1 MFFPQILFNHFRKKS
16 DEILIQYGGYYF
28 NSDENMFISSKM
40 ILQSQRYSNHE
51 RKRSEE
57 KLKSLLI
64 TASEMP
70 HKQDMSDHPGY
81 INKLFT
87 VRSDLSVSLCKHSRN
102 SQITKI
108 GLKCHYSFVQLDIWR
123 RLLPFKIEVLNN
135 FPVIKIV
142 HDFIS
147 NQGIIPNLILQILTF
162 KIIFRD

>member
-1 MFFPQILFNHFRKKS
+1 
-16 DEILIQYGGYYF
+16 
-28 NSDENMFISSKM
+28 MFISSKK

-64 TASEMP
+64 NAAEMP

-87 VRSDLSVSLCKHSRN
+87 VRSDLSVSLCKHSTDA
-102 SQITKI
+102 QKTKKA
-108 GLKCHYSFVQLDIWR
+108 LKCHYSILQPDIWR

-135 FPVIKIV
+135 FPAIKII

-147 NQGIIPNLILQILTF
+147 YQGIIFETF
-162 KIIFRD
+162 HKYLHLRLFLETDFLKKEAITKGMKSTPYRWICFN

>member
-1 MFFPQILFNHFRKKS
+1 MIICFFLKSILSINFRKKS

-28 NSDENMFISSKM
+28 TSDKNIFISSKKT
-40 ILQSQRYSNHE
+40 LLSQRVSHLE
-51 RKRSEE
+51 RKKSEDN
-57 KLKSLLI
+57 LKSVLL

-87 VRSDLSVSLCKHSRN
+87 VRSDLSVSLCKHSTD
-102 SQITKI
+102 SQTTKI
-108 GLKCHYSFVQLDIWR
+108 GLKCHYTIFHVDIWR

-135 FPVIKIV
+135 LPAIKLV

-147 NQGIIPNLILQILTF
+147 HQGKIFDPILQ
-162 KIIFRD
+162 K